1 MSILKVNDF
10 WRSGEKY
17 IATSQANYFIKQGAT
32 SQLQLRLGIVVDNT
46 LPVLAI

>member
-17 IATSQANYFIKQGAT
+17 IATSRYK
-32 SQLQLRLGIVVDNT
+32 SL
-46 LPVLAI
+46 VLYQIRSRIRHKF